1 MDFINCTT
9 YCPENESKYCLDG
22 KYEASY
28 RDDSFLQINGH
39 YNTTMESWQI
49 NGKKMTYFNWAKNQ
63 PDLKNHITIGR
74 NSYDHKVFYRYG
86 FRIYIRLRVKDKSHY
101 IAERCK

>member
-9 YCPENESKYCLDG
+9 HCPENESKYCMDG

-49 NGKKMTYFNWAKNQ
+49 NGKKMTYFNWAENQ

-86 FRIYIRLRVKDKSHY
+86 FRIYIRLRVKDKSHC
-101 IAERCK
+101 IADRAV